1 MGARIRR
8 VQGAGLLLSKQYD
21 VTNTSNG
28 LFGVD
33 WITTQTNF
41 SRQVD
46 DVEILWI
53 WIVVKGYLGDF
64 ADVAFNYH
72 RNDFLDEEGQ
82 E

>member
-46 DVEILWI
+46 DVEIL
-53 WIVVKGYLGDF
+53 
-64 ADVAFNYH
+64 
-72 RNDFLDEEGQ
+72 
-82 E
+82 